1 MRIPTFDILSIVDAF
16 NVLKTNFQ
24 CTERRGL
31 NRPVLLAASVALV
44 LAGCSTN
51 PLSAVT
57 DAFTESDEERQTK
70 EEEAQAEEDS
80 RISIL
85 AFDDQI
91 KADPRLAGTT
101 VEPPPSYTN
110 LSWPQ
115 PGGEADHTLHH
126 LSGAVEFERLWKRKV
141 GKASVRR
148 ARLTSPPIVADGR
161 LYVIDAEAHVSALA
175 AETGE
180 DIWDTELAP
189 DVSEKFRMREI
200 FSRAKAS
207 EIGFGG
213 GVAYDGGRLFVTS
226 GFRFVAALDAET
238 GEELWRYETDAPVR
252 TPPTAHRGEVYVVTI
267 TNELLAFNQATGERV
282 WGHQSFEENARILS
296 SASPAAAGDL
306 IVAPFSSGE
315 VVAFLAGSGR
325 PVWNDTLSQSA
336 SLTALA
342 NLNDIAGSP
351 VIDRGL
357 VYVVSHAGRLT
368 AIDIR
373 SGQRVWEA
381 PIAGVQMPW
390 VAGDYIFVVS
400 VDAELVCIARENGA
414 VIWVSELS
422 RYKNEKKKK
431 GRISWAGPILVGG
444 HLILISTDGEL
455 IKVDASDGEI
465 VATKKIGQGSIVPP
479 IVSDETLFLLTADG
493 SLQAMK

>member
-1 MRIPTFDILSIVDAF
+1 MRISKTTSFSLSLVSKTRAVFLGIGLLALTACETNPVDAVVDAF
-16 NVLKTNFQ
+16 T
-24 CTERRGL
+24 T
-31 NRPVLLAASVALV
+31 S
-44 LAGCSTN
+44 
-51 PLSAVT
+51 
-57 DAFTESDEERQTK
+57 EEEKEIK
-70 EEEAQAEEDS
+70 EEEAQAEQDS

-85 AFDDQI
+85 AFDDTI
-91 KADPRLAGTT
+91 RVDPRLAGAP
-101 VEPPPSYTN
+101 VEPPPPYTN

-126 LSGAVEFERLWKRKV
+126 LSGEASFERVWRTDV
-141 GKASVRR
+141 GKASARR
-148 ARLTSPPIVADGR
+148 ARLTSPPIVADGL
-161 LYVIDAEAHVSALA
+161 LYVIDAESHVSALS

-180 DIWDTELAP
+180 PVWDVELAP
-189 DVSEKFRMREI
+189 DVKEKFRVREMLA
-200 FSRAKAS
+200 RPKAS

-213 GVAYDGGRLFVTS
+213 GVAFDGGRLFVTS
-226 GFRFVAALDAET
+226 GFRFVAALNAET

-267 TNELLAFNQATGERV
+267 TNELIAFNQVTGERV
-282 WGHQSFEENARILS
+282 WGYQSFEENARILS

-315 VVAFLAGSGR
+315 VVAFLAESGR

-373 SGQRVWEA
+373 SGGRVWEA

-390 VAGDYIFVVS
+390 VAGDFIFIVS
-400 VDAELVCIARENGA
+400 VDSELVCIARESGA
-414 VIWVSELS
+414 VIWVSQLR
-422 RYKNEKKKK
+422 RYQNQKKKK

-444 HLILISTDGEL
+444 HLLLVSTQGQL
-455 IKVDASDGEI
+455 VKVDASSGE
-465 VATKKIGQGSIVPP
+465 VVDTKKLGEGSIVPP
-479 IVSDETLFLLTADG
+479 IVADETIYLLTEKGA
-493 SLQAMK
+493 LQAMK